1 MITVSFHNQNEIPD
15 KLLKFAVIAARNDNR
30 WIFCRHKE
38 RTTWEIPGGHREYGE
53 NILETARRELNE
65 ETGAIEFDIKP
76 VSVYGVNK
84 SGQTTYGMLFF
95 AEVKAIARLLPEMEI
110 SEIIFSET
118 LPKELTYP
126 EIQPL
131 LYERVQG
138 WLNLQ
143 CSSDELWDVYDE
155 SRNLTGRTHRR
166 GEPMN
171 KDDYHLVVHVWLQN
185 SKGEYLLTKRT
196 PNKGFPNMWECTGG
210 SALAGDDSLTAAMRE
225 VKEETGLSV
234 LPENGKCVMS
244 LIRENNFCDIWLFR
258 QDFDLKDVI
267 YQPEE
272 TCGSMYADIG
282 EIKRMLENGTLVPF
296 SYLEEF
302 FEKVSI

>member
-1 MITVSFHNQNEIPD
+1 
-15 KLLKFAVIAARNDNR
+15 
-30 WIFCRHKE
+30 
-38 RTTWEIPGGHREYGE
+38 
-53 NILETARRELNE
+53 
-65 ETGAIEFDIKP
+65 
-76 VSVYGVNK
+76 
-84 SGQTTYGMLFF
+84 MLFF
-95 AEVKAIARLLPEMEI
+95 AEVKAIANLLPEMEI
-110 SEIIFSET
+110 SEIIFSDT

-155 SRNLTGRTHRR
+155 NRKLTGSTHRR
-166 GEPMN
+166 GEPM
-171 KDDYHLVVHVWLQN
+171 KKGDYHLVVHVWLQN

-210 SALAGDDSLTAAMRE
+210 SALVGDDSLTAAMRE

-234 LPENGKCVMS
+234 LPESGKCVMS
-244 LIRENNFCDIWLFR
+244 LKRENNFCDIWLFR

-282 EIKRMLENGTLVPF
+282 EIKRMLENGTLLPF